1 MTMGSRLALVITMFA
16 ALIVGDTSSAQST
29 TASDPLR
36 QQLERRFDVLP
47 LRDGIALHPKTPR
60 RGVRSIEIGGDTISI
75 DGVPATGAELRQKL
89 GPDADLILRVSYL
102 DADARRALASQQPA
116 AEEPTG
122 GQPPPWAR

>member
-60 RGVRSIEIGGDTISI
+60 RGVRSIEISADTISI

-89 GPDADLILRVSYL
+89 GPDAAARPRSDPRHSPGR
-102 DADARRALASQQPA
+102 DRRA
-116 AEEPTG
+116 
-122 GQPPPWAR
+122 GQGSDAHPGRPRALHRLGH

>member
-1 MTMGSRLALVITMFA
+1 MTRGSRLVLVIAMFA
-16 ALIVGDTSSAQST
+16 ASIVSDASAAQST
-29 TASDPLR
+29 TTSGALR

-60 RGVRSIEIGGDTISI
+60 RGVRSIEISADTISI

-102 DADARRALASQQPA
+102 DADSRRALAGAAPA
-116 AEEPTG
+116 GGEPPA
-122 GQPPPWAR
+122 PPAIE